1 MFQHND
7 VTRPLPLTS
16 SEHTTGAQEWDLD
29 PAKRHLNHGSY
40 GAVPR
45 RTLVFQAGLKRQL
58 ESNPLR
64 WFDGLPEKLATE
76 RAALA
81 PFVGAAPH
89 EIAVIPN
96 ASAGASV
103 MFANLRLSPGDEVLT
118 TDHVYG
124 SVFMGAERFA
134 RRYGATVRRVPIPL
148 SADAFST
155 RELIVAAFTDK
166 TRVLIVDH
174 IASATA
180 RGFPVSELVAAA
192 GERGIAVLVDG
203 AHALGITE
211 SPATVT
217 HGSPDAVWF
226 GNLHKYA
233 AAPRA
238 SAVLVARGESAQE
251 LYPLIDSWSLPLPFP
266 ERFDQQGS
274 NDMTG
279 FLSASYG
286 IGEIERLFGWDR
298 LRDYAAE
305 LSRYAV
311 SIIAPAL
318 GELQNANPIVELGM
332 AQPLQRLLRLPT
344 GVAVDGDSARI
355 LKNRLS
361 AEAGVE
367 TGIMPWNGNG
377 YLRLSAHA
385 YNEAADYEQFVERGV
400 PIIADLRPST
410 NAIAPESTG
419 KHAEPL
425 G

>member
-1 MFQHND
+1 MFKHND

-16 SEHTTGAQEWDLD
+16 VENTTGSQEWALD
-29 PAKRHLNHGSY
+29 PTKRHINHGSY

-45 RTLVFQAGLKRQL
+45 RTLEYQAGLKREL

-64 WFDGLPEKLATE
+64 WFDGLPDRLVAE
-76 RAALA
+76 RTALA
-81 PFVGAAPH
+81 PFVGAAPD

-103 MFANLRLSPGDEVLT
+103 MFSNLQLAAGDEVLA

-124 SVFMGAERFA
+124 SVFMGAQRFA
-134 RRYGATVRRVPIPL
+134 RRFDATARMVPVPL
-148 SADAFST
+148 AADASHT
-155 RELIVAAFTDK
+155 TELIIAAFTDR
-166 TRVLIVDH
+166 TRILIIDH

-180 RGFPVSELVAAA
+180 RGFPLEVLIAAA
-192 GERGIAVLVDG
+192 DARGITVLVDG

-211 SPATVT
+211 EPARATE
-217 HGSPDAVWF
+217 GSASTAWF

-233 AAPRA
+233 ASPRA
-238 SAVLVARGESAQE
+238 AAVLVARGELAQS
-251 LYPLIDSWSLPLPFP
+251 LYPLIDSWSLPLPYP

-286 IGEIERLFGWDR
+286 IAEIERLFGWSR
-298 LRDYAAE
+298 LRHYAAE
-305 LSRYAV
+305 LSSYAV

-318 GELQNANPIVELGM
+318 GELQDADAIVELGM
-332 AQPLQRLLRLPT
+332 AQPLQRLLRLPA
-344 GVAVDGDSARI
+344 GVAVDGDSARA

-361 AEAGVE
+361 AEADIE
-367 TGIMPWNGNG
+367 AGIMPWNGSG

-385 YNEAADYEQFVERGV
+385 YNEASDYEQFVERGI
-400 PIIADLRPST
+400 PIVADLRASSHSVSP
-410 NAIAPESTG
+410 
-419 KHAEPL
+419 
-425 G
+425 